1 MCVSDLHFV
10 FQWFWLLSWRRFEG
24 MLGWRYW
31 LSVTLSLIYKYI
43 CRSLTYILW
52 YSDSALHFQFYL
64 MNKPHSLDIS
74 SDGPLTCISWL
85 SDFESFMDWKVWV
98 NLDLPIDLLILDV
111 INWFIFGH
119 RVVIYYLKDDL
130 SESCF
135 IGQLTLK
142 NQRLFPAAVC
152 DKNIECKEIF
162 SSNCAYWDLV
172 SEGILQTKK
181 ISHCINCDWNQVNTP
196 LCCQWFN

>member
-1 MCVSDLHFV
+1 MCHKHQTEIIYVGQWPVFHDSVILPCISKTIWWTNVIVGILDPCDAKINHIKCMCVSDLHFV

-74 SDGPLTCISWL
+74 FDGPLTCISWL
-85 SDFESFMDWKVWV
+85 SDFESF
-98 NLDLPIDLLILDV
+98 
-111 INWFIFGH
+111 
-119 RVVIYYLKDDL
+119 
-130 SESCF
+130 
-135 IGQLTLK
+135 T
-142 NQRLFPAAVC
+142 
-152 DKNIECKEIF
+152 
-162 SSNCAYWDLV
+162 
-172 SEGILQTKK
+172 
-181 ISHCINCDWNQVNTP
+181 
-196 LCCQWFN
+196 